1 METEWLPD
9 PGKQDG
15 KGYKKMGRVDGKV
28 ALVTGGAAG
37 LGEADARL
45 LAKEGARVVISDI
58 AKEAAK
64 RVVNEIKGQGGEA
77 ISLQLDV
84 SKEDDWK
91 RVITE
96 VIKKYGK
103 LNIIVNNAGI
113 SVVKN
118 VEETSLADWN
128 AVMDINSTGVFL
140 GTKYGIET
148 MKSSG
153 EPGSIVNISSVEV
166 HINEPFFFAYNA
178 AKGAVR
184 NITKTAAIHCCEA
197 GYNIRVNVV
206 YPGYIYTP
214 MLDGEARGYGL
225 TTEQYLAQL
234 AEKYCPIGHVGE
246 PIDIAY
252 AVLYLASDES
262 KFVTGADFITDGGI
276 AAK

>member
-1 METEWLPD
+1 
-9 PGKQDG
+9 
-15 KGYKKMGRVDGKV
+15 MGRVDGKV

-37 LGEADARL
+37 LGEADVRL
-45 LAKEGARVVISDI
+45 LAKEGAKVAITTRKKVEEGQ
-58 AKEAAK
+58 ALAG
-64 RVVNEIKGQGGEA
+64 EIRKTGGEA
-77 ISLQLDV
+77 TFLQLDV

-148 MKSSG
+148 MKGSG

-197 GYNIRVNVV
+197 GYNIRVNTV

-214 MLDGEARGYGL
+214 MFDGEARDYGL
-225 TTEQYLAQL
+225 TSEQYLAQIV
-234 AEKYCPIGHVGE
+234 EKYCPIGHIGE

-262 KFVTGADFITDGGI
+262 KFVTGADFIIDGGI
-276 AAK
+276 SAK

>member
-1 METEWLPD
+1 
-9 PGKQDG
+9 
-15 KGYKKMGRVDGKV
+15 MGRVDGKV

-37 LGEADARL
+37 LGEADVRL
-45 LAKEGARVVISDI
+45 LAKEGAKVAITTRKKVEEGQ
-58 AKEAAK
+58 ALAE
-64 RVVNEIKGQGGEA
+64 EIRKTGGEA
-77 ISLQLDV
+77 TFLQLDV

-103 LNIIVNNAGI
+103 LNIVVNNAGI
-113 SVVKN
+113 AVVKN

-148 MKSSG
+148 MKGTST
-153 EPGSIVNISSVEV
+153 EV

-197 GYNIRVNVV
+197 GYNIRVNTV

-214 MLDGEARGYGL
+214 MLDGEARDYGL
-225 TTEQYLAQL
+225 TSEQYLAQI

-262 KFVTGADFITDGGI
+262 KFVTGADFMIDGGI
-276 AAK
+276 SAK